1 MANKSTHKEGQSSNL
16 HFIISCEH
24 ASNAIPEE
32 WAYLFRDGNEVLKS
46 HRGWD
51 PGALPL
57 AKKLAKLLNVQEVVY
72 PFGRLL
78 IEPNRSL
85 HHPKLFSEFTKNL
98 SPSAKQ
104 KLIDEFW
111 TPHRNEI
118 LKRINSIRGEK
129 SALHIGVHTF
139 TPVFDGQVREVDI
152 GLLYDP
158 GREME
163 KSFCNALR
171 KSLNAQ
177 FPDLKIRMNQPY
189 KGSADGL
196 TTSLRKQFTPEEYM
210 GIELEVNQ
218 KFSKLPESD
227 YAVFCEKISHCIA
240 DTAIGRR
247 E

>member
-1 MANKSTHKEGQSSNL
+1 MTEISGL

-24 ASNAIPEE
+24 ATNAIPAE
-32 WAYLFRDGNEVLKS
+32 WAHLFRDSDEILKS

-51 PGALPL
+51 PGALPI
-57 AKKLAKLLNVQEVVY
+57 AKKLAKMLNVQEVVY

-85 HHPKLFSEFTKNL
+85 HHPKLFSEFTKKL
-98 SPSAKQ
+98 SRSDKQ
-104 KLIDEFW
+104 KLIDEYW

-118 LKRINSIRGEK
+118 VRRIHIVSDKK
-129 SALHIGVHTF
+129 STLHIGVHTF
-139 TPVFDGQVREVDI
+139 TPVFDGQVRDVDI

-158 GREME
+158 GRDRE

-171 KSLNAQ
+171 KSLNTQ
-177 FPDLKIRMNQPY
+177 FPDFKIRMNQPY

-196 TTSLRKQFTPEEYM
+196 TTSLRKQFPPDEYM

-218 KFSKLPESD
+218 KFSELPESD
-227 YAVFCEKISHCIA
+227 YAVFCEKLSRCIA
-240 DTAIGRR
+240 ETAIGRR

>member
-1 MANKSTHKEGQSSNL
+1 MTNNSNL
-16 HFIISCEH
+16 RFIISCEH
-24 ASNAIPEE
+24 ASNAIPDE
-32 WAYLFRDGNEVLKS
+32 WAHLFMGSDEVLKS

-51 PGALPL
+51 PGALPI
-57 AKKLAKLLNVQEVVY
+57 AKKLAKILNVHEVVY

-78 IEPNRSL
+78 IEPNRSM

-98 SPSAKQ
+98 RRSDKQ
-104 KLIDEFW
+104 KLIDEYW

-118 LKRINSIRGEK
+118 VERINRVPSDK
-129 SALHIGVHTF
+129 TTLHFSVHTF
-139 TPVFDGQVREVDI
+139 TPVFDGQVRDVEI

-158 GREME
+158 ERERE

-171 KSLNAQ
+171 KSLKTQ
-177 FPDLKIRMNQPY
+177 FPHFKIRMNQPY

-196 TTSLRKQFTPEEYM
+196 TTSLRKQFATEEYM

-218 KFSKLPESD
+218 KFSELPESD
-227 YAVFCEKISHCIA
+227 YAVFCEEISRCIA
-240 DTAIGRR
+240 DTATGKS